1 MQHVLGGTI
10 YQQTRK
16 IMESNVV
23 DEKVTTAEISRDIQ
37 FEWTETVNLLCHTH
51 LYILM
56 APRQ

>member
-16 IMESNVV
+16 VMESNVV

-37 FEWTETVNLLCHTH
+37 FEWTETPQPLNVSVGVG
-51 LYILM
+51 IE
-56 APRQ
+56 R